1 MLNVK
6 RLRSEPFVWIHLS
19 GIVLFPIFLEVA
31 WIGLS
36 LGNRFTYILE
46 LALLIG
52 SGVLPVLW
60 MQLTRPFNIFSI
72 LFVSLKAECLSEEQ
86 RQILA
91 LFRTVKQKFFS
102 IVTAGIMILVLL
114 LLYRLSPLAIG
125 LASFLPQWHILG
137 LAIATVAFLGGNLFL
152 QVPLSVLLVLLTK
165 KSKLAEIE
173 PYPLEKTN
181 ESFTT
186 PGIKVNKILWFL
198 ESALET
204 TDNA

>member
-19 GIVLFPIFLEVA
+19 GIVLFPILLEVA

-52 SGVLPVLW
+52 IGVFPVLL

-72 LFVSLKAECLSEEQ
+72 LLVSLKAECLSEEQ

-114 LLYRLSPLAIG
+114 LLYRLSPLAVGI
-125 LASFLPQWHILG
+125 ANFLPQWHILG

-165 KSKLAEIE
+165 ESKLAEIE
-173 PYPLEKTN
+173 PYPIEKMN
-181 ESFTT
+181 QSFTT
-186 PGIKVNKILWFL
+186 PGIKVSKILWFL
-198 ESALET
+198 EPTLET

>member
-6 RLRSEPFVWIHLS
+6 CLRSEPFVWIHLS
-19 GIVLFPIFLEVA
+19 GIVLFPVLLEVA

-36 LGNRFTYILE
+36 LGNRFNYILE

-52 SGVLPVLW
+52 SSVFPVLL

-72 LFVSLKAECLSEEQ
+72 LFVSLKSECLSEKQ
-86 RQILA
+86 RQILT
-91 LFRTVKQKFFS
+91 LFRTAKQKIFS
-102 IVTAGIMILVLL
+102 MVAAGIMIVTLL
-114 LLYRLSPLAIG
+114 LLYRLSPLAVG
-125 LASFLPQWHILG
+125 VVNFLPQWHILG
-137 LAIATVAFLGGNLFL
+137 LAIAIVAFLASNLFL

-165 KSKLAEIE
+165 ESKLAEIE
-173 PYPLEKTN
+173 PYPLEKIN

-198 ESALET
+198 EPALET

>member
-19 GIVLFPIFLEVA
+19 GIVLFPILLEVA

-36 LGNRFTYILE
+36 LGNRFNYILE
-46 LALLIG
+46 LALVIG
-52 SGVLPVLW
+52 SGVFPVLL

-72 LFVSLKAECLSEEQ
+72 LLVSLKAECLSDEQ

-91 LFRTVKQKFFS
+91 LFRTAKQKFFS
-102 IVTAGIMILVLL
+102 IVTAAIMILALL
-114 LLYRLSPLAIG
+114 LLYRLSPLAVG
-125 LASFLPQWHILG
+125 VADFLPQWHILG
-137 LAIATVAFLGGNLFL
+137 LAIAITAFLASNLFL

-173 PYPLEKTN
+173 PYPIEKID
-181 ESFTT
+181 EKFTT

-198 ESALET
+198 EPALET